1 MFLSFLKLIT
11 QAVNISMLKLK
22 ILSQMTKA
30 ELLQWCINFVHSLK
44 MCKFTQV
51 YFHKL
56 RLPIENPR
64 SRHRNVDDQLGL
76 A

>member
-1 MFLSFLKLIT
+1 
-11 QAVNISMLKLK
+11 
-22 ILSQMTKA
+22 MTKA

-56 RLPIENPR
+56 RLPIENPS